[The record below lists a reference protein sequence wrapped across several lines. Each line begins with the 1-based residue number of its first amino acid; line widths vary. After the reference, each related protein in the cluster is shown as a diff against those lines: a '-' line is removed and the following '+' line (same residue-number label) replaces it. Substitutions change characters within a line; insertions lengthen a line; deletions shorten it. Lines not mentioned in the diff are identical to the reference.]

1 MSLASN
7 HTTYPEGNL
16 YTCKDESHVKERYGG
31 QPAEQSTTF
40 RRPCPHR
47 ESASGPTGEPAR

>member
-1 MSLASN
+1 MSLTSSL
-7 HTTYPEGNL
+7 TTYPEA
-16 YTCKDESHVKERYGG
+16 TCEDESHIQERYGG

-40 RRPCPHR
+40 RRPCPPS